1 MPLVNQIMVKESEL
15 LNIVDQMRTSIPD
28 EIKLARRVIQEKER
42 IIAQAQADASTLL
55 ARAREE
61 SERAI
66 KREGLLQAA
75 SERSLEMVREAEEN
89 AEKLKNDADAYVV
102 ETLRALRDHLTN
114 IDVTIS
120 RTILS
125 IEKGLESLE
134 PLADKEEES
143 VEGTFTR
150 AEAVECRFIEHV
162 SPMDGGR
169 GVSLPPPSSLH
180 PTPAPT
186 EVEEGQPQA
195 YPIPRRASLAA
206 DTMGGPGVGTL
217 SAPAINRGATVARSN
232 SFASA
237 GESGTDGQFEHTH
250 PPDGYPQGSPP
261 LEDPKSWTEG
271 VECRFIEH
279 VSRPYSERDEP
290 E

>member
-1 MPLVNQIMVKESEL
+1 MPLVNQIMVKESEI

-75 SERSLEMVREAEEN
+75 GERSLEMVREAEEN

-134 PLADKEEES
+134 PLSDKEES
-143 VEGTFTR
+143 VEGIFTR
-150 AEAVECRFIEHV
+150 AEAS
-162 SPMDGGR
+162 SPIDGGT
-169 GVSLPPPSSLH
+169 GGGKLPHSSSAPLPPLRS
-180 PTPAPT
+180 TPAPT
-186 EVEEGQPQA
+186 EVEEGQPQT

-206 DTMGGPGVGTL
+206 DTMGGPGVGNL
-217 SAPAINRGATVARSN
+217 SGAYGARFN
-232 SFASA
+232 SFVSA

-261 LEDPKSWTEG
+261 LEDPKSWTGG